1 MKIFKN
7 RSTHTNFILLIFLV
21 LLSGCA
27 LSNITSVSKNKTTK
41 PFSSFFILCV
51 ESPDEIKALNKENY
65 ENFIANNFNK
75 IDGLNVRSQLEK
87 TISRNLSIGN
97 FPRIVKSLDVF
108 QVDEQYTYEEFMEK
122 IGATGTEAILFV
134 NLRNYWQSKEYVTSY
149 YKRSSVTREE
159 LEPNATYYAY
169 LYDLRNIDEYLWL
182 SKVNVY
188 GINAGY
194 DTLNNYFARR
204 ISKDLKKN
212 KYSY

>member
-1 MKIFKN
+1 MKIFKS